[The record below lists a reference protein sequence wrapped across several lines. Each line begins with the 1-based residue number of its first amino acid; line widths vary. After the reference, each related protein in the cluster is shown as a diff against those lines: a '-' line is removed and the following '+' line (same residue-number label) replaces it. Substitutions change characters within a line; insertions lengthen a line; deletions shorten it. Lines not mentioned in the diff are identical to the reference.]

1 MDEQERRL
9 SELEE
14 RGYTIIENVLEA
26 ATVDRLR
33 EELERLFERQAES
46 TGKAWGPERG
56 LENLTNKSS
65 LFLEVIEKARPV
77 LELMEAILGPNLVLA
92 SLNARS
98 SSAYTPAQGLHRDH
112 QGQLWYERRAD
123 GQYVTAHVYMQSLW
137 VLDDMKPDRGATRI
151 VPGTHTAEAGSARP
165 GSAYGEPI
173 PLVAS
178 AGAVAVFPA
187 SLWHAGGE
195 HTGPGVRRVF
205 HGFFSRCWA
214 MPQFDSLR
222 SMPSDLLAHCTPFQR
237 QLLGYDR
244 QPSWEEGWGNWRR
257 AEVPGAPPR
266 GIWEQ

>member
-1 MDEQERRL
+1 MSDRERRL
-9 SELEE
+9 HEIEE
-14 RGYTIIENVLEA
+14 CGYTIIEGVMA
-26 ATVDRLR
+26 AETVARLS
-33 EELERLFERQAES
+33 EELERLYDLQARTS
-46 TGKAWGPERG
+46 GRPWGPERG
-56 LENLTNKSS
+56 LENLPNKSP
-65 LFLEVIEKARPV
+65 LFLAVIEAARPV

-123 GQYVTAHVYMQSLW
+123 GRYVTAHVYMQSLW
-137 VLDDMKPDRGATRI
+137 VLDDMTPERGATRI
-151 VPGTHTAEAGSARP
+151 VPGTHTAEAGSPRP
-165 GSAYGEPI
+165 DSLYGEPI
-173 PLVAS
+173 PLVAP

-214 MPQFDSLR
+214 MPQFDNLR
-222 SMPSDLLAHCTPFQR
+222 SMPPELLAECTPFQR

-244 QPSWEEGWGNWRR
+244 QPAWEEGWGNWRR
-257 AEVPGAPPR
+257 IEVTGAPPG